1 MDVLRNWFIDLGASM
16 GLSSSAKPNQEA
28 LEKTYKTADYLGSR
42 GADGLTALK
51 KLATQTS
58 VDEGGRKAALPRG
71 WNKAIP
77 LHGAAMN
84 AHVDTTLAYLVDDL
98 GCDLDK
104 KNGDG
109 DAPLHVAVTWGRP
122 EVADYL
128 LSRGAFFAAKD
139 ADGLTPREAAHRRQ
153 SLLESGD
160 PAYVAR
166 CVEKGMD
173 IPGLR
178 EGGKALCKLLDGVAA
193 AGSYT
198 KYAAARQ

>member
-1 MDVLRNWFIDLGASM
+1 MEGDPPMKRMRASAM
-16 GLSSSAKPNQEA
+16 KAKEVM
-28 LEKTYKTADYLGSR
+28 TA
-42 GADGLTALK
+42 
-51 KLATQTS
+51 
-58 VDEGGRKAALPRG
+58 
-71 WNKAIP
+71 P
-77 LHGAAMN
+77 L
-84 AHVDTTLAYLVDDL
+84 
-98 GCDLDK
+98 
-104 KNGDG
+104 
-109 DAPLHVAVTWGRP
+109 APLHVAVTWGRP

-193 AGSYT
+193 AGSYA
-198 KYAAARQ
+198 KYTAARQ

>member
-1 MDVLRNWFIDLGASM
+1 MVAPRSRWQGAVAGVCVFQLVAM
-16 GLSSSAKPNQEA
+16 GLM
-28 LEKTYKTADYLGSR
+28 SR
-42 GADGLTALK
+42 TLRPVTFLF
-51 KLATQTS
+51 ATS
-58 VDEGGRKAALPRG
+58 PG
-71 WNKAIP
+71 WSC
-77 LHGAAMN
+77 LN

-178 EGGKALCKLLDGVAA
+178 EGGKALCKLLDGVTA
-193 AGSYT
+193 AGSYAKFT
-198 KYAAARQ
+198 AARQ